1 MEELDLKELFNM
13 FWSKKWHITIITTIF
28 LIIGIVYTYFFV
40 TPDYQARTTIVLA
53 QSSSAKVANAPVE
66 AETTI
71 TTNDLTLNQ
80 KLVSTYSELIKSDHI
95 CRDVINHLE
104 LQKSESALKNSIT
117 VSTLKDTDLIEIK
130 VTDAVPEQA
139 KEIAEEI
146 ADVFIDKVAN
156 GVYHID
162 NVQVWDEAKVPTGP
176 YNINHTKDMLIFV
189 LVGLVISSV
198 YVLIANM
205 LDITVKSKEDIERKV
220 GIPVLTQIPV
230 CNFDYSVKTSRGGK
244 K

>member
-1 MEELDLKELFNM
+1 M
-13 FWSKKWHITIITTIF
+13 FWSKKWHIAIITTVF
-28 LIIGIVYTYFFV
+28 LIIGVIYTYFFV
-40 TPDYQARTTIVLA
+40 KPDYQSRTTIVLA
-53 QSSSAKVANAPVE
+53 QSSSAAKTSNAPIE

-104 LQKSESALKNSIT
+104 LAKSESALKNSIT

-130 VTDAVPEQA
+130 VTDAIPEQA

-162 NVQVWDEAKVPTGP
+162 NVQVWDEAKVPGAP

-189 LVGLVISSV
+189 LIGLVISSV

-205 LDITVKSKEDIERKV
+205 LDVTVKSKEDIERKI
-220 GIPVLTQIPV
+220 GLPVLTQIPV
-230 CNFDYSVKTSRGGK
+230 CNFDYSIKTARGGK

>member
-13 FWSKKWHITIITTIF
+13 FWSKKEHIAIITIICF
-28 LIIGIVYTYFFV
+28 IIGIIYTYFFV

-53 QSSSAKVANAPVE
+53 QSSAKTANTPVE
-66 AETTI
+66 SETTI

-104 LQKSESALKNSIT
+104 LKKSETALKNSIT

-162 NVQVWDEAKVPTGP
+162 NVQVWDEAKVPTSP
-176 YNINHTKDMLIFV
+176 YNINHTKDMMIFV
-189 LVGLVISSV
+189 LMGLVISSV

-220 GIPVLTQIPV
+220 EIPVLTQIPV
-230 CNFDYSVKTSRGGK
+230 CNFDYSVKPSRGGK

>member
-13 FWSKKWHITIITTIF
+13 FWSKRIHIAIITAIF
-28 LIIGIVYTYFFV
+28 LVIGIIYTYVFV
-40 TPDYQARTTIVLA
+40 TPDYQSRTTVVLA
-53 QSSSAKVANAPVE
+53 QSSVKTATSAE
-66 AETTI
+66 TETTI

-95 CRDVINHLE
+95 LNDVISHLQ
-104 LQKSESALKNSIT
+104 LNKTTGALRSSIT

-130 VTDAVPEQA
+130 VTDAIPEQA

-176 YNINHTKDMLIFV
+176 YNINHTKDALIFI
-189 LVGLVISSV
+189 LVGLVVSAV
-198 YVLIANM
+198 YVLVANM
-205 LDITVKSKEDIERKV
+205 LDTTVKSKEDIENKL
-220 GIPVLTQIPV
+220 GIPVLTQIPI
-230 CNFDYSVKTSRGGK
+230 CNFDYTLKSSKGGRK
-244 K
+244 

>member
-13 FWSKKWHITIITTIF
+13 FWSKRVHIAIITAIF
-28 LIIGIVYTYFFV
+28 LIIGIIYTYFFV
-40 TPDYQARTTIVLA
+40 TPDYQASTTVVLA
-53 QSSSAKVANAPVE
+53 QSSAKATTATE
-66 AETTI
+66 TETTI
-71 TTNDLTLNQ
+71 TANDLTLNQ

-95 CRDVINHLE
+95 INDVITHLN
-104 LQKSESALKNSIT
+104 LNKTSSAVKNSIT
-117 VSTLKDTDLIEIK
+117 VSTLKDTDLIQIK

-162 NVQVWDEAKVPTGP
+162 NVQVWDKAEVPSTP
-176 YNINHTKDMLIFV
+176 YNINHKKDVFIFV
-189 LVGLVISSV
+189 LVGLVFSAI

-205 LDITVKSKEDIERKV
+205 LDTTVKSKEDIENKL
-220 GIPVLTQIPV
+220 GIAVLTQIPV
-230 CNFDYSVKTSRGGK
+230 CNYDYNIKATKGGK
-244 K
+244 KL

>member
-13 FWSKKWHITIITTIF
+13 FWSKKLHIAIITAIF
-28 LIIGIVYTYFFV
+28 LVIGIVYTYAFV
-40 TPDYQARTTIVLA
+40 TPDYQARTTVVLA
-53 QSSSAKVANAPVE
+53 QSSAKTAASAE
-66 AETTI
+66 TETTI

-95 CRDVINHLE
+95 INDVITHLN
-104 LQKSESALKNSIT
+104 LNKTASALKSSIS
-117 VSTLKDTDLIEIK
+117 VSTLKDTDLIEIR

-146 ADVFIDKVAN
+146 ANVFIDKVAN

-162 NVQVWDEAKVPTGP
+162 NVQVWDEAKVPTSP
-176 YNINHTKDMLIFV
+176 YNINHTKDVMIFI
-189 LVGLVISSV
+189 LVGLVISAV
-198 YVLIANM
+198 YVLVANM
-205 LDITVKSKEDIERKV
+205 LDTTVKSKEDIENKM

-230 CNFDYSVKTSRGGK
+230 CNFDLSVKISKGGK
-244 K
+244 RK